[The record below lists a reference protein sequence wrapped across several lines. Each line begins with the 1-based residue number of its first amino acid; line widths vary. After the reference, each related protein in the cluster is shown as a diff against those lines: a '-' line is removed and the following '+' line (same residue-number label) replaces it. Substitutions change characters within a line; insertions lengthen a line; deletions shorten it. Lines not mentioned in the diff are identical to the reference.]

1 MINSQDIRAKSFE
14 KAVFGGYDMASV
26 DEFLESI
33 ARTMDDNAK
42 EISTLKSKMKILAN
56 KVEEYRSTEEA
67 MRLALVS
74 AQQLAAQIEA
84 EARDKADNIITEAT
98 AQSLDVLADL
108 KKQVASEETRLAA
121 AKASYSKFVFDA
133 RTMCER
139 QIRYLEE
146 LPADYYGEAAS
157 KTTPAA
163 VEIAEEPAEEEIIES
178 ITEQPA
184 LATDDFE
191 ATLMFS
197 LD

>member
-1 MINSQDIRAKSFE
+1 MITSQDIRAKAFE

-26 DEFLESI
+26 DEYLESV
-33 ARTMDDNAK
+33 ARTLDDSTK

-84 EARDKADNIITEAT
+84 EAREKADSIITEAT
-98 AQSLDVLADL
+98 AQSLEVLADL

-146 LPADYYGEAAS
+146 LPEDMYGDGLPKNTPIAS
-157 KTTPAA
+157 
-163 VEIAEEPAEEEIIES
+163 EIAEEPEQIPEQII
-178 ITEQPA
+178 EQPA
-184 LATDDFE
+184 QPADDFE

>member
-1 MINSQDIRAKSFE
+1 MITSQDIRAKGFE

-26 DEFLESI
+26 DEYLENV
-33 ARTMDDNAK
+33 ARTLDDSAK
-42 EISTLKSKMKILAN
+42 ETATLKSKMKILAN

-84 EARDKADNIITEAT
+84 EAREKADNIITEAT
-98 AQSLDVLADL
+98 AQSLEVLADL
-108 KKQVASEETRLAA
+108 KKQVAAEETRLAA

-146 LPADYYGEAAS
+146 LPADLYGEAMP
-157 KTTPAA
+157 KITP
-163 VEIAEEPAEEEIIES
+163 VEPEIVEEPEEEEVIEQII
-178 ITEQPA
+178 EQPA